1 MYWCR
6 KKETCRA
13 FQSQETTDEREL
25 ISYKLLMRAD
35 HLPFKKLR
43 WFSKIWLISW
53 IHSWRTPGL
62 AECKTKVSVASP
74 VLDVSANLH
83 GSLSTF
89 SSRERQLT
97 FTQKENFLYVFSE
110 KHTAQIF
117 HLVAQSQISK
127 RD

>member
-1 MYWCR
+1 MREKSLNYELS
-6 KKETCRA
+6 KRA
-13 FQSQETTDEREL
+13 N
-25 ISYKLLMRAD
+25 

-53 IHSWRTPGL
+53 IHSCRTAGL
-62 AECKTKVSVASP
+62 AECKTKVSVTSP

-97 FTQKENFLYVFSE
+97 FTKKEEENFLHAFFE
-110 KHTAQIF
+110 KLLI
-117 HLVAQSQISK
+117 
-127 RD
+127 